1 MNEWEPP
8 WHRVGHSGRSNRE
21 RGHQS
26 PHMVLTSREEI
37 AHGELEPL
45 MVTRLERK
53 ESNAADFSKSR
64 TQQKT
69 RCAGLR

>member
-1 MNEWEPP
+1 MNEREPP
-8 WHRVGHSGRSNRE
+8 WHRVGHPGRSNRD

-26 PHMVLTSREEI
+26 TVLSSREEI
-37 AHGELEPL
+37 AHSELEPL
-45 MVTRLERK
+45 VVTRLERK
-53 ESNAADFSKSR
+53 ESNAVDFSKSR